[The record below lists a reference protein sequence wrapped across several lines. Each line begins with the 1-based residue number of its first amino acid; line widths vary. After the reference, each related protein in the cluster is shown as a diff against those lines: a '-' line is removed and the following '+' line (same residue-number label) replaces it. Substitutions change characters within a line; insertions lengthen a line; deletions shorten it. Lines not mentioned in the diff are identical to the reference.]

1 MNSQIFSAEEIF
13 KTSPDTAGSQ
23 SGPRCRTLGQK
34 CPPVDR
40 VADGVPSGP
49 RPHLHSPPCSPHCS
63 PPVEPEMQSCIAM
76 VIINIALIHLTL
88 LASYVVL
95 VEVRSVIVIVEVTYG
110 CTPESESSV
119 RSRCNALKL
128 TCHSSRGKRIIRITI
143 VPIHL

>member
-1 MNSQIFSAEEIF
+1 MVLVVEHLVKSALQPIVWLMGSPQALVPTSIVHPVVHTVVHLYSQ
-13 KTSPDTAGSQ
+13 K
-23 SGPRCRTLGQK
+23 
-34 CPPVDR
+34 
-40 VADGVPSGP
+40 
-49 RPHLHSPPCSPHCS
+49 
-63 PPVEPEMQSCIAM
+63 CIAM

-88 LASYVVL
+88 LASDVVL